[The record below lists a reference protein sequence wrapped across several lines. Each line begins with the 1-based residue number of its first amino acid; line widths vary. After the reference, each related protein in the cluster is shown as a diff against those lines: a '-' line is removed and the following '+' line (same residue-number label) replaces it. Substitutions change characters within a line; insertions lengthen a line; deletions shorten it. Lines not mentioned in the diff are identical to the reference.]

1 MHRSAFALNLLTIAL
16 AASAPYAEAA
26 TSSAECRNTG
36 AAMQAL
42 SQDKDPDLRSRA
54 GTCLVFHHLD
64 RPEVAKQVLRI
75 LRDPSEDILLRE
87 DLIDAFAEA
96 PLRRRVRIEMP
107 KAAPQ
112 LGRQEKAAL
121 DRTLAGADSLMAV
134 TQAMAS
140 MEDTAPVTVYEG
152 EFFRV
157 LNDIAIDDTNHVLL
171 RATAVRALEKVLPRV
186 TESGVYDEKI
196 LRQSRDTLRLVASR
210 DDEASYFTQAEEAY
224 GRLVASGVPGFHR
237 EGLPVR
243 MISSVKPVAEPPEAS
258 LPAQK

>member
-1 MHRSAFALNLLTIAL
+1 MISALILSLFAAAPAHSASIADCRSAG
-16 AASAPYAEAA
+16 E
-26 TSSAECRNTG
+26 
-36 AAMQAL
+36 AMQAL
-42 SQDKDPDLRSRA
+42 AQYKDADLRARA
-54 GTCLVFHHLD
+54 GTCLVRYQLD

-75 LRDPSEDILLRE
+75 LRDPTEDILLRE
-87 DLIDAFAEA
+87 DLIDAFADS

-112 LGRQEKAAL
+112 LGRQEKEAL

-171 RATAVRALEKVLPRV
+171 RATAVRALEKISAKVAD
-186 TESGVYDEKI
+186 SGVYDEKT
-196 LRQSRDTLRLVASR
+196 LRQTRETLRTVASR
-210 DDEASYFTQAEEAY
+210 DDEASYFTDAGQAFT
-224 GRLVASGVPGFHR
+224 RLVSAGVPGFTR
-237 EGLPVR
+237 EGSPTRV
-243 MISSVKPVAEPPEAS
+243 ISSVKPVPPA
-258 LPAQK
+258 AK